1 MIEKQITGYYCEFCK
16 KFGRS
21 KHAMK
26 KHELHCT
33 MNQNRVCRICQLK
46 DQGPQASIRDLL
58 RALNIQ
64 GGVDIDALHDRANGC
79 PVCMLS
85 AIRQSGVMKS
95 PYGSPNYEKAS
106 RFDFKKELAAF
117 WNEYNADQ
125 ELDNY
130 PY

>member
-33 MNQNRVCRICQLK
+33 MNQNRVCRICQLSG
-46 DQGPQASIRDLL
+46 QGPQKSMRELQT
-58 RALNIQ
+58 AL
-64 GGVDIDALHDRANGC
+64 GVPGAADIDALRNCANGC
-79 PVCMLS
+79 PICMFS
-85 AIRQSGVMKS
+85 AIRQSGIMKS
-95 PYGSPNYEKAS
+95 LGPTYDEATKF
-106 RFDFKKELAAF
+106 RLKEELTAF
-117 WNEYNADQ
+117 WKDYNEDPPG
-125 ELDNY
+125 Y